1 MRAKTLY
8 SISQFLSN
16 HIVEVNVN
24 FPTAITTCFSK
35 FATFSGRATRS
46 EFWWFYLFTLLLSWF
61 AQMAVGAGVAGV
73 VSLALFLPLL
83 AATVRRLHDI
93 GRTGWWIL
101 IAFTVIG
108 IIVLIVWYAT
118 DSEKAANQYGEYVA
132 PTA

>member
-1 MRAKTLY
+1 
-8 SISQFLSN
+8 
-16 HIVEVNVN
+16 
-24 FPTAITTCFSK
+24 
-35 FATFSGRATRS
+35 
-46 EFWWFYLFTLLLSWF
+46 
-61 AQMAVGAGVAGV
+61 MAVGAGVAGV
-73 VSLALFLPLL
+73 VSLVLFLPLL

-108 IIVLIVWYAT
+108 IIVLIVFYAT

>member
-1 MRAKTLY
+1 M
-8 SISQFLSN
+8 
-16 HIVEVNVN
+16 N

-61 AQMAVGAGVAGV
+61 AQMAVGSSVAGV
-73 VSLALFLPLL
+73 VSLVFILPLW
-83 AATVRRLHDI
+83 AAGARRLHDI
-93 GRTGWWIL
+93 GRTGWWQL
-101 IAFTVIG
+101 IAFTIIG

-132 PTA
+132 PTV

>member
-1 MRAKTLY
+1 MKFSTAVSTC
-8 SISQFLSN
+8 LS
-16 HIVEVNVN
+16 
-24 FPTAITTCFSK
+24 K
-35 FATFSGRATRS
+35 YATFSGRATRS

-61 AQMAVGAGVAGV
+61 AQMAVGVSIAGV
-73 VSLALFLPLL
+73 VSLVLFLPLL

-101 IAFTVIG
+101 IAFTLIG
-108 IIVLIVWYAT
+108 IIVLIVWYAS